1 MRKFNELKDDEAIEI
16 LGDIIEP
23 AYTIMTDDEV
33 KAAFRTNEKTL
44 IKLAKI
50 ICKKYTKEVFEILAV
65 MDGQKVE
72 EYHCS
77 FFTLPFRVL
86 EILNNKDL
94 LDFFSSAAGVE
105 VDQPSTSAMESTLGV
120 VDND

>member
-1 MRKFNELKDDEAIEI
+1 MRKFNDLKDDEAIEI

-23 AYTIMTDDEV
+23 AYTIMTDEEV

-65 MDGQKVE
+65 MDGKKVE

-105 VDQPSTSAMESTLGV
+105 V
-120 VDND
+120 N